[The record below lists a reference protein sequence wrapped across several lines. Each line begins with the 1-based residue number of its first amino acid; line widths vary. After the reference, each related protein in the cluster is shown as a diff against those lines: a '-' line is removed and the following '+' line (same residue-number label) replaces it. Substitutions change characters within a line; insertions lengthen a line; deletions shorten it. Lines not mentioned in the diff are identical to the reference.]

1 MKVELRKWIL
11 ADKKGLSELC
21 NAVDRTFLSDRMP
34 SPYTEDD
41 ADWWLNMVA
50 NSEVV
55 SGTFRAML
63 MDGIIIGSIS
73 VERKADNGLEG
84 ELGYML
90 LKEYWN
96 QGLMTQAVGQI
107 CEIAI
112 KELGIN
118 RITASVYHPNLA
130 SQRVLLK
137 NGFIHEETMYKAI
150 IKRDNI
156 YDILVYSFSK

>member
-1 MKVELRKWIL
+1 MKVELRKWTL
-11 ADKKGLSELC
+11 ADKKELMTLC

-34 SPYTEDD
+34 SPYTEED

-50 NSEVV
+50 NSEGV

-63 MDGIIIGSIS
+63 VDGRIIGSVS
-73 VERKADNGLEG
+73 VERKADNSLEG

-96 QGLMTQAVGQI
+96 QGLMTQTVGQT

-112 KELGIN
+112 KELGVS
-118 RITASVYHPNLA
+118 RITANVYHPNLA
-130 SQRVLLK
+130 SQRVLFK
-137 NGFIHEETMYKAI
+137 NGFIHEETMYKAVI
-150 IKRDNI
+150 RRDNI